1 MKKTILFIVVLLLCN
16 VAMAQIKV
24 TGRVTSSDD
33 GSPIPY
39 ANIQVKGMK
48 NIGATTDLNGR
59 FSIENVSRD
68 AILVVTYIGYA
79 TKEVPVQGR
88 SEVNIELVS
97 DVLNLD
103 EVMVVA
109 YGTAKKSTFTGAAS
123 VVKADAI
130 KDVPTLSFENA
141 LSGKIAGMQIT
152 TTSGQAGSTSSIRIR
167 GIGSMNASNEPLY
180 VIDGVP
186 AISGSTGQMGDYLY
200 TSNNVMSTLNPSD
213 IESITVLKDAAAS
226 ALYGSRAANG
236 VIVVTTKKGKD
247 GKPVVNFK
255 ASVGISPKWATD
267 NYEAASPEQQIELY
281 YENFWNAGIYYQN
294 KTPEQASAN
303 ALSQLNK
310 RFNKHGYTFTA
321 PDNTV
326 NSLTVGGDRAGT
338 FFNWDD
344 VLFRT
349 AVYQTYDMSVSGASD
364 RSNYYSSLSYTKE
377 QGRISINDYERV
389 TGRVNLNQKINRFI
403 EFTTNINIARSE
415 KSGFNDTRSTG
426 ANYFMQSRNLLWPL
440 YWPTDYVT
448 GQPWTDRYGSYAYN
462 PVYYNDQ
469 WENSTKMLK
478 ISANESLTIKFLPE
492 LIFKTVF
499 SYDNTNTMDHL
510 YYSALHFSGS
520 STSGSVNEM
529 STNTS
534 KIVSSSTLSYN
545 KVFAD
550 KHTIGAL
557 IGWEAEDNKT
567 YFQRSTGTNL
577 PTSTL
582 HTVSTAG
589 KLDASGYNWGNTM
602 LSALS
607 RLEYNYLS
615 KYYFSASYRR
625 DGSSKLGEDNRWG
638 DFWSVAGSWKINS
651 EKFMENLDY
660 ISNLRLRASY
670 GVNGTLPTSNYG
682 WRSLTSYTNNYMQN
696 PGGGV
701 STIADPTLSW
711 ETSYTY
717 NFALEFG
724 LFNQRLSGTVEYFD
738 RTSKNLLQ
746 DVPISLVTGF
756 GSTLKNIGEI
766 NNYGVEIEISGDI
779 IKKKDLRWSASI
791 TASSIKSKVRKL
803 YGGQPITWY
812 DPTGGDARAKFRYV
826 EGGSTLALYGLE
838 WAGVDDETGK
848 NVWYLNND
856 ATPDLTVKGRPATFS
871 YSKASEVILGD
882 VNPKLFGGINTDVKW
897 KNFSA
902 GLNFTYKIGGYTY
915 DGAGRDVTDDGY
927 YWERI
932 VSKDQYKNRWTP
944 EHKNA
949 KLPMRAAIDMEDVNQ
964 KSSRHMHKADY
975 LRLKNITIGYSLPK
989 SIVNKINISDV
1000 RVYFNGSNLWTL
1012 SAYDVYDPEVNEY
1025 GSRGWET
1032 PISKTY
1038 TFGVEFTF

>member
-1 MKKTILFIVVLLLCN
+1 MKKKILFVVVLLLCN

-48 NIGATTDLNGR
+48 NIGATTDLDGR

-109 YGTAKKSTFTGAAS
+109 YGTARKSTFTGAAS

-152 TTSGQAGSTSSIRIR
+152 TNSGQAGSVSSIRIR

-186 AISGSTGQMGDYLY
+186 AISGSSGQMGGYLY

-236 VIVVTTKKGKD
+236 VIVVTTKKGKE
-247 GKPVVNFK
+247 GKPVINFK
-255 ASVGISPKWATD
+255 ASVGISPDWATD
-267 NYEAASPEQQIELY
+267 NYETATPEQQLELY

-303 ALSQLNK
+303 ALAQMNK

-338 FFNWDD
+338 FYNWDD

-377 QGRISINDYERV
+377 QGRITINDYERV

-440 YWPTDYVT
+440 YWPTNVVT

-462 PVYYNDQ
+462 PVYYNEQ
-469 WENSTKMLK
+469 WENWTKMLK
-478 ISANESLTIKFLPE
+478 ISANETLTIKFLPE

-499 SYDNTNTMDHL
+499 SYDNTNTMDHI
-510 YYSALHFSGS
+510 YYSALHFNGS

-534 KIVSSSTLSYN
+534 KLVSSSTLSYN

-550 KHTIGAL
+550 KHTLGVL
-557 IGWEAEDNKT
+557 IGWEAEDNQT

-589 KLDASGYNWGNTM
+589 KLDAAGYNWGNTM

-607 RLEYNYLS
+607 RIEYNYLS

-625 DGSSKLGEDNRWG
+625 DGSSRLGENNRWG

-701 STIADPTLSW
+701 STIADPDLSW

-724 LFNQRLSGTVEYFD
+724 LFDQRLSGTIEYFD
-738 RTSKNLLQ
+738 RTSKDLLQ

-766 NNYGVEIEISGDI
+766 NNHGIEIEISGDI
-779 IKKKDLRWSASI
+779 IRKKDLRWSAGI
-791 TASSIKSKVRKL
+791 TASSIKSKVNKL

-848 NVWYLNND
+848 NVWYLNNE
-856 ATPDLTVKGRPATFS
+856 ATPDLTVNGRPATFS

-915 DGAGRDVTDDGY
+915 DGAGKDVTDDGY

-932 VSKDQYKNRWTP
+932 VSKDQYENRWTP
-944 EHKNA
+944 DHKDA

-989 SIVNKINISDV
+989 NLISKVNISDV
-1000 RVYFNGSNLWTL
+1000 RIYFNGSNLWTL